1 VTTVTERV
9 EAINSAHEA
18 FDWLERHP
26 STTRAQLGAGR
37 DLLNRVHN
45 LADNNQVRNSLDDL
59 EDIVRGIY
67 GGQPV

>member
-1 VTTVTERV
+1 MTVTEQV
-9 EAINSAHEA
+9 EAINRAHEA
-18 FDWLERHP
+18 FDGLERHP
-26 STTRAQLGAGR
+26 STTRAQLGAGQ

-45 LADNNQVRNSLDDL
+45 LADNNQVRNALDDL